1 MRRITGAL
9 LVLAAAAAMAGCT
22 SGEPKKAAPPAGPV
36 PGAGCPNAVASGHAI
51 RFGTNGATN
60 LGGVVFGTGKT
71 GVVLAHQSDGD
82 LCQWTTYA
90 HELAD
95 KGYRV
100 LAFDFASYGSSTGV
114 EGLDVSVRNAVQAL
128 RGQGVDRVVLMGAS
142 MGGTAVVA
150 AAATIVPPVTAVISL
165 SAPGLHAGVDAD
177 EGARHLGVPVLYA
190 ACRSDVE
197 FAESTKR
204 LDAETPAAT
213 RHTLVVEECSGHG
226 VDLLTNGGAAYDHMR
241 AAVTDFLRAQAPA

>member
-1 MRRITGAL
+1 M
-9 LVLAAAAAMAGCT
+9 
-22 SGEPKKAAPPAGPV
+22 
-36 PGAGCPNAVASGHAI
+36 
-51 RFGTNGATN
+51 
-60 LGGVVFGTGKT
+60 
-71 GVVLAHQSDGD
+71 
-82 LCQWTTYA
+82 
-90 HELAD
+90 
-95 KGYRV
+95 
-100 LAFDFASYGSSTGV
+100 
-114 EGLDVSVRNAVQAL
+114 
-128 RGQGVDRVVLMGAS
+128 
-142 MGGTAVVA
+142 
-150 AAATIVPPVTAVISL
+150 
-165 SAPGLHAGVDAD
+165 DAD